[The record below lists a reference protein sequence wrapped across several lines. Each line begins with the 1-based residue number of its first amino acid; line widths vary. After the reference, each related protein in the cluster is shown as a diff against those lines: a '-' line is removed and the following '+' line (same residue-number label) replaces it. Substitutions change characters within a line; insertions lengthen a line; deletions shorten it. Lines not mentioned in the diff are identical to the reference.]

1 MKLDRLVGILVILLG
16 KERVQAKELA
26 ERFGVS
32 ARTILRDV
40 EAINLAGIPI
50 VTYQGEGGG
59 ISIAEGYRLD
69 RSVLSGEDMAS
80 ILGMLKGIDGAVS
93 SRKHEILI
101 EKLKNSLPSPQ
112 REKLEGNLNRLVIDF
127 TPWKV
132 NEAAKKKLALINK
145 AVDDCLELEFHYVDM
160 EGKSTRRRVEPY
172 SLILKTQVWYLYAW
186 CCLREDFRYFR
197 VSRMSELTVS
207 GVSFKP
213 REMRPPQQRSG
224 DGGWNKAGKMTALE
238 LAFDKEMESVVRD
251 SFSEEVSTL
260 EDGRLLVKTSLPARN
275 WMYGFLLSFGPT
287 LEVLSPD
294 HVRKGV
300 AESAQ
305 AIRKKYDFE

>member
-16 KERVQAKELA
+16 KERVSARELA

-32 ARTILRDV
+32 TRTILRDV

-101 EKLKNSLPSPQ
+101 EKLKNSLTSPQ
-112 REKLEGNLNRLVIDF
+112 REKLEANLNRLVIDF
-127 TPWKV
+127 SPWRQ
-132 NEAAKKKLALINK
+132 NEAVKKKLALINK
-145 AVDDCLELEFHYVDM
+145 AVDESLELEFSYVDM
-160 EGKSTRRRVEPY
+160 GGQATRRTVEPY
-172 SLILKTQVWYLYAW
+172 SLILKAQVWYLYAW
-186 CCLREDFRYFR
+186 CLLREDFRYFR
-197 VSRMSELTVS
+197 ISRMSELSLS
-207 GVSFKP
+207 GVTFKQ
-213 REMRPPQQRSG
+213 REMRPPPQRSG
-224 DGGWNKAGKMTALE
+224 DGDWNKAGDMTALE
-238 LAFDKEMESVVRD
+238 LAFDREMESVVRD
-251 SFSEEVSTL
+251 TFSEEIETL
-260 EDGRLLVKTSLPARN
+260 EDGRLLVRLALPESN
-275 WMYGFLLSFGPT
+275 WMYGYLLSFGST
-287 LEVLSPD
+287 LEVLSPE

-300 AESAQ
+300 SESAK
-305 AIRKKYDFE
+305 AIVKKYNFE

>member
-16 KERVQAKELA
+16 KERVSARELA

-32 ARTILRDV
+32 TRTILRDV

-69 RSVLSGEDMAS
+69 RSVLSGEDMSS

-101 EKLKNSLPSPQ
+101 EKLKNSLTSPQ
-112 REKLEGNLNRLVIDF
+112 REKLEANLNRLVIDF
-127 TPWKV
+127 SPWRQ
-132 NEAAKKKLALINK
+132 NEAVKKKLALVNK
-145 AVDDCLELEFHYVDM
+145 AVADSLELEFSYVDM
-160 EGKSTRRRVEPY
+160 EGQATRRTVEPY

-186 CCLREDFRYFR
+186 CRLREDFRYFR
-197 VSRMSELTVS
+197 ISRMSELSLS
-207 GVSFKP
+207 GVTFKQ

-224 DGGWNKAGKMTALE
+224 DGGWNKAGDMTVLE
-238 LAFDKEMESVVRD
+238 LAFDREMESVVRD
-251 SFSEEVSTL
+251 TFSEEIETL
-260 EDGRLLVKTSLPARN
+260 EDGRLLVRVALPESN
-275 WMYGFLLSFGPT
+275 WMYGYLLSFGST
-287 LEVLSPD
+287 LEVLSPE
-294 HVRKGV
+294 HVREGV
-300 AESAQ
+300 SESAK
-305 AIRKKYDFE
+305 AIVKKYNFE